1 MSLSSAKRCT
11 RRLPKEHT
19 TDGVRNPRNT
29 SELKRNGVRPFDRL
43 HMAGTRAGRSRA
55 SLNLHSD
62 NVKYRLCHLAADLDM
77 TPDNLAPQPTSAL
90 RPTFG
95 YDLFL
100 SHNRADKDWV
110 RELATLLADHPYNG
124 RPLRPWLDEQVLDP
138 GELGRNAELTTA
150 LDRSRLLVVVL
161 SPEAVASPWVQ
172 YELQYFLATRSP
184 GEIIAIRRRPC
195 EIPKALA
202 GLDVLDWNDG
212 PGSEPNFS
220 TLISRICP
228 GSDVDS
234 TKIIQEVK
242 DAWWESLMS
251 GTSGLD
257 PTPTAENSA
266 LLATLLKYDIRA
278 AAEEGLALQA
288 FDQAGDCMLKL
299 NPGDSYGMKMLLGE
313 ILAAAVLK
321 NEAYRRIAP
330 RFLAQE
336 PDDALHP
343 DLSFVVLRS
352 LSKLAEID
360 GRLVD
365 PSAVWSALVKLDG
378 VGRLFLER
386 KAAAVLGGRVVAK
399 MRGSDL
405 GDLLIRA
412 LTTGGEASQ
421 IAAIGGITMAE
432 EGAEPVFYL
441 PELDEL
447 AHNKRVPSAPSLPP
461 SPRLVALL
469 DRIDRDTSDFV
480 RQALANGIADL
491 QRAFGDRR
499 SANNDQWQLLREE
512 APAHLMKNGPI
523 IGIVR
528 RITASNMEDIAP
540 TLRIVDIACL
550 TEPRIVDALLDQ
562 CGAFII
568 EEQDIASPLCRR
580 LIGRNR
586 RFAMLEKHRV
596 DALTEGDL
604 IALEP
609 RCTTVLPGKAILHG
623 SAHNG

>member
-1 MSLSSAKRCT
+1 
-11 RRLPKEHT
+11 
-19 TDGVRNPRNT
+19 
-29 SELKRNGVRPFDRL
+29 
-43 HMAGTRAGRSRA
+43 
-55 SLNLHSD
+55 
-62 NVKYRLCHLAADLDM
+62 M
-77 TPDNLAPQPTSAL
+77 TPDNPTPHPTSAL
-90 RPTFG
+90 RPAFG

-110 RELATLLADHPYNG
+110 RELAALLADHQYNG

-138 GELGRNAELTTA
+138 GKLGRKAELTTA
-150 LDRSRLLVVVL
+150 LDRSRLLVIIL
-161 SPEAVASPWVQ
+161 SPEAVASTWVQ
-172 YELQYFLATRSP
+172 YELQYFLETRSP
-184 GEIIAIRRRPC
+184 DAIIAIRHRPC
-195 EIPKALA
+195 DMPEALA
-202 GLDVLDWNDG
+202 DLDVLDWHDAA
-212 PGSEPNFS
+212 GSEPNFS

-234 TKIIQEVK
+234 MKIIREVK
-242 DAWWESLMS
+242 DAWWKSLMS
-251 GTSGLD
+251 GTSGFD

-266 LLATLLKYDIRA
+266 LLATLLKYDITA

-313 ILAAAVLK
+313 ILAASVLK
-321 NEAYRRIAP
+321 HENYRQIA
-330 RFLAQE
+330 RRYLAQE

-343 DLSFVVLRS
+343 DLSFAVLRS

-378 VGRLFLER
+378 LGRLFLER

-399 MRGSDL
+399 MRGTDL
-405 GDLLIRA
+405 GDLLIHV
-412 LTTGGEASQ
+412 LTTGGVASQ

-432 EGAEPVFYL
+432 ERAEPVFYL
-441 PELDEL
+441 PDLEEL
-447 AHNKRVPSAPSLPP
+447 ACNRRIPSAPSLPP
-461 SPRLVALL
+461 SSRLVALL
-469 DRIDRDTSDFV
+469 DRIDRYKSDFV
-480 RQALANGIADL
+480 RQALDNGLADL

-499 SANNDQWQLLREE
+499 SASNDQWLLLRDETP
-512 APAHLMKNGPI
+512 APLIKNGPI
-523 IGIVR
+523 IGHVR
-528 RITASNMEDIAP
+528 RITAANMEDTAP
-540 TLRIVDIACL
+540 TLQIVDVACL

-586 RFAMLEKHRV
+586 RFAMLKRGRL
-596 DALTEGDL
+596 DTLTEGDI

-609 RCTTVLPGKAILHG
+609 RYTSILPSKALLDG
-623 SAHNG
+623 AGHNG

>member
-1 MSLSSAKRCT
+1 
-11 RRLPKEHT
+11 
-19 TDGVRNPRNT
+19 
-29 SELKRNGVRPFDRL
+29 
-43 HMAGTRAGRSRA
+43 
-55 SLNLHSD
+55 
-62 NVKYRLCHLAADLDM
+62 M
-77 TPDNLAPQPTSAL
+77 TPDNLTPKPQLAL
-90 RPTFG
+90 RLAFG

-100 SHNRADKDWV
+100 SHNRVDKDWV

-138 GELGRNAELTTA
+138 GELGRHAELTTA
-150 LDRSRLLVVVL
+150 LDRSRLLVIVL
-161 SPEAVASPWVQ
+161 SPEAVASQWVQ

-184 GEIIAIRRRPC
+184 DEIIAIRRRPC

-212 PGSEPNFS
+212 ARSELNFS
-220 TLISRICP
+220 KLISRICP

-242 DAWWESLMS
+242 DAWWESFMS
-251 GTSGLD
+251 GTSGFN

-266 LLATLLKYDIRA
+266 LLTTLLKYDINA
-278 AAEEGLALQA
+278 PADEGLALQA

-321 NEAYRRIAP
+321 DERYRRITP
-330 RFLAQE
+330 RYLAQE
-336 PDDALHP
+336 PDDELHP
-343 DLSFVVLRS
+343 DLSFAVLRS

-365 PSAVWSALVKLDG
+365 PSAVWSALVKLDS

-405 GDLLIRA
+405 GDLLIRV

-441 PELDEL
+441 PELEEF
-447 AHNKRVPSAPSLPP
+447 ARNKRVRSAPSLPP
-461 SPRLVALL
+461 SQRLIALL
-469 DRIDRDTSDFV
+469 GEISRDQSDFV
-480 RQALANGIADL
+480 RQALDNGIADL

-499 SANNDQWQLLREE
+499 SASNDQWLLLREE
-512 APAHLMKNGPI
+512 PPAPLIKNGPI

-528 RITASNMEDIAP
+528 RITAANMEDIAP
-540 TLRIVDIACL
+540 KLRVVDIACL

-568 EEQDIASPLCRR
+568 EKQDIASPLCRR
-580 LIGRNR
+580 LISRDR
-586 RFAMLEKHRV
+586 RFAMLERGRL
-596 DALTEGDL
+596 DALMEGDL

-609 RCTTVLPGKAILHG
+609 RCTTVLPDKALLHRSG
-623 SAHNG
+623 HG